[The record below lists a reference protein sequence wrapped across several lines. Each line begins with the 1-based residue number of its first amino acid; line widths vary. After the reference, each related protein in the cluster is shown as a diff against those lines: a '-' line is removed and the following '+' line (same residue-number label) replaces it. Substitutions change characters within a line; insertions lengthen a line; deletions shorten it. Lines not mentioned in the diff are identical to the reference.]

1 MNTYFTAQSRQSVY
15 DAFAIITRVGPP
27 PTFGTFA
34 KDALAPTSISMKTR
48 ISKAANFP
56 QADPLRGP
64 NEFVCEQDRVKLMLL
79 PQTAGPDS
87 LICTLAHPS
96 TSKANR
102 YYWCPKEG
110 LCEFKKIAASKRAC
124 RSWLL
129 GSESPNSS
137 YLTAAREPDGH
148 NSQSG
153 SQPSTERVSP
163 PIRPCILPS
172 VEAET
177 KAPSTATFGHTVREA
192 DISIATSIDVLFF
205 ALPSLHNQISTSAKA
220 LFLSIDDL
228 FEPELEKSNHLKHL
242 LLQESLRRS
251 LEPRIAAVCDSVDAG
266 EEKMYRLNMDKLVL
280 ELVAK
285 ARRMLS
291 NGLPASMEAKFVNKV
306 LETPMTNIIREEG
319 PILPIATETSTETG
333 SLSTSAGQSQ
343 TCLAT
348 SESVESDSLNQ
359 TNMIVPDEPPPPTPL
374 DDIKDLLR
382 LRTALSFIMSSYLC
396 PSLAT
401 AILTVIQS
409 QSSPINFKPI
419 DVHLAYLGRLR
430 AEALASRSLSNISRK
445 RNIVDDDEE
454 AAEAKAE
461 KRRKKEDEEKR
472 QKVGLTKG
480 VRDLKKVDVTGMKKM
495 SDFFGKKPAQGKTHS
510 PSASNHRLR

>member
-1 MNTYFTAQSRQSVY
+1 
-15 DAFAIITRVGPP
+15 
-27 PTFGTFA
+27 
-34 KDALAPTSISMKTR
+34 MKTR
-48 ISKAANFP
+48 TSKAAKIP
-56 QADPLRGP
+56 QAGSVKGP
-64 NEFVCEQDRVKLMLL
+64 NDFVCEQDHVKLMLL

-110 LCEFKKIAASKRAC
+110 LYEFRKIAASERAC

-129 GSESPNSS
+129 GSESPTSS
-137 YLTAAREPDGH
+137 YRTAACEPDGH

-163 PIRPCILPS
+163 PSRCFILPT

-177 KAPSTATFGHTVREA
+177 KAPSTAPFGHTVREA

-205 ALPSLHNQISTSAKA
+205 ALPSLHTQISKSAKA

-228 FEPELEKSNHLKHL
+228 IEPELEKSNHLKHL

-251 LEPRIAAVCDSVDAG
+251 LESRIAAVCDSVETG

-291 NGLPASMEAKFVNKV
+291 NGLPASMEAKFVDKA
-306 LETPMTNIIREEG
+306 LETPMTNLII
-319 PILPIATETSTETG
+319 PETG

-343 TCLAT
+343 ISLAT
-348 SESVESDSLNQ
+348 SESIESDSLNQ
-359 TNMIVPDEPPPPTPL
+359 TNITVPDEPPPPTSL

-419 DVHLAYLGRLR
+419 DEHLAYLGRLR

-445 RNIVDDDEE
+445 RNMVDDCEE
-454 AAEAKAE
+454 AAEPKAE
-461 KRRKKEDEEKR
+461 KRRKREEEEKR
-472 QKVGLTKG
+472 QKLGLTKG

-495 SDFFGKKPAQGKTHS
+495 SDFFGKKPAEGKY
-510 PSASNHRLR
+510 